1 MTVAP
6 AKIQAG
12 GKGMG
17 MLSRDMMVYWLG
29 NAAWLTFSQASAT
42 TFPFATIEGQITALG
57 VVQALFFSLAFI
69 AFGVFDVRRGPFGR
83 YFLVK
88 VAVFGCAASL
98 ALVLTGLSFAP
109 WVLWIASAVL
119 GFGRAA
125 GFCQWIRILRVFG
138 LHRAKWVLILGSAAH
153 IAMLF
158 LLESVLP
165 AAWRPVC
172 AFGLCAPLG
181 LAALAWSARAYGVEG
196 IEDDRQVDSA
206 GTVRAVRTSA
216 AEAGESGAAEVRGA
230 RGVRLFPPEMV
241 LPVICAMAL
250 TLITPIASSVFGSE
264 PDSVFGGIITP
275 LSHGACLVVLM
286 VVWFCLKRDIT
297 LPQLYC
303 VSLPLFSSIILVTS
317 LIGEGVGWAVLFIG
331 NGCFFLVSVLMVTTC
346 FEIADYRSLRI
357 VSVYGLFAGCM
368 YVTDM
373 VQVWVKY
380 LVAEETLLI
389 EPYVAALLL
398 LYVVTIPVF
407 VIVAPRLRG
416 MKNGLGGN
424 LAVSGVPS
432 GSSGF
437 AGHDAAGR
445 EDAGGAWVAAP
456 MSEKPSASV
465 VSANTTVQ
473 PMDIG
478 GACALIAQRASLS
491 KRQAEVMEALVGGRD
506 VSHISDALSLSPNT
520 VRSYRKSLY
529 AALGIHS
536 RQELLD
542 LIDEVKEG

>member
-1 MTVAP
+1 MRRNRPEGMTVVS
-6 AKIQAG
+6 AKTQAD

-17 MLSRDMMVYWLG
+17 MLSRDMMIYWLG
-29 NAAWLTFSQASAT
+29 NAAWLTFSQASAA
-42 TFPFATIEGQITALG
+42 TFPFASIEGQTTALG

-69 AFGVFDVRRGPFGR
+69 AFGVFDARRGPFGR

-88 VAVFGCAASL
+88 VAVLGCVASL
-98 ALVLTGLSFAP
+98 ALVLTGQSIAT
-109 WVLWIASAVL
+109 WALWPASLIL
-119 GFGRAA
+119 GVGRAA

-138 LHRAKWVLILGSAAH
+138 LYRAKWVLILGSAAH
-153 IAMLF
+153 ITMLF
-158 LLESVLP
+158 LLESILP
-165 AAWRPVC
+165 VAWRPVC

-181 LAALAWSARAYGVEG
+181 LAALAWSVRAFGVEG
-196 IEDDRQVDSA
+196 IEGIEGGLPGDSSCAAPMSGDRTGMP
-206 GTVRAVRTSA
+206 GTGIAT
-216 AEAGESGAAEVRGA
+216 AGEARGPRGA
-230 RGVRLFPPEMV
+230 RLFPPEMV

-264 PDSVFGGIITP
+264 PDSVFSDLITP
-275 LSHGACLVVLM
+275 LSHGTCLVVLM
-286 VVWFCLKRDIT
+286 VVWFALKRDIS

-303 VSLPLFSSIILVTS
+303 VSLPLFSSVILVTS
-317 LIGEGVGWAVLFIG
+317 LIGEGLGWAVLFIG

-346 FEIADYRSLRI
+346 FEIADRRGLRI

-416 MKNGLGGN
+416 VKGGLGGGP
-424 LAVSGVPS
+424 AVPA
-432 GSSGF
+432 SSP
-437 AGHDAAGR
+437 
-445 EDAGGAWVAAP
+445 VS
-456 MSEKPSASV
+456 SEASPTSEV
-465 VSANTTVQ
+465 QSVSQEQ
-473 PMDIG
+473 PVGIDD
-478 GACALIAQRASLS
+478 ACAVLARRASLS

-506 VSHISDALSLSPNT
+506 VSHIADAMSLSPNT

-542 LIDEVKEG
+542 LIDEVRKG